1 MIDFLVNSFYP
12 SCSLLNNFFLCY
24 FIIMKFKK
32 TINPDLHFRL
42 LQQLEDNPNSTQ
54 RELANKMEI
63 SLGSVNYC
71 LKALVS
77 IGHLKMNNFQKNP
90 NKVQYLYILTPK
102 GISEKSSLAIA
113 FLKRKIEEYQRLKE
127 EIELVKLKQNID
139 ESMIDKNW

>member
-1 MIDFLVNSFYP
+1 
-12 SCSLLNNFFLCY
+12 
-24 FIIMKFKK
+24 MKSKK

-54 RELANKMEI
+54 RELANIMEI
-63 SLGSVNYC
+63 SLGSINYC
-71 LKALVS
+71 LKALVN

-113 FLKRKIEEYQRLKE
+113 FLKRKTEEYQRLKE
-127 EIELVKLKQNID
+127 EIEFVRLKQNID
-139 ESMIDKNW
+139 ESIVDKIGK